1 MNNRQSFNFIISIV
15 KFTDSRAEIKN
26 IIVRVM
32 IDSGY
37 FLDIMSLVNLHFL
50 PQDNLSSLVAK
61 LSENSTLFYPVLDE
75 KKAHLTVF
83 NGKKPFQPNFT
94 KIRTVQN
101 IKHILFPSRDIVAR
115 FPDDRD
121 LSPRKQI
128 IFGTK
133 GCDIRGIEVYDRVF
147 LYNDP
152 VDPFYKIRRD
162 NTLIIAADCP
172 EPEPSCFCNLVGV
185 KPFAEKTADIAL
197 STVAKGFILEPLTPK
212 GMDWIG
218 EISSFLKNTEPVQK
232 NEREESRGRALKA
245 LAKVNEKALTQD
257 LAQRVEKAGSQTIR
271 QARNECVECFGC
283 LHCCPTCYCFLLNDY
298 ERGKEM
304 ERVRIW
310 DACYYS
316 AYARVGGGANP
327 RGKFDKRFWNRFQ
340 CKFNYFLQYEKFYA
354 CSGCGRCRLGCS
366 AKIDIRKILNEV

>member
-1 MNNRQSFNFIISIV
+1 
-15 KFTDSRAEIKN
+15 
-26 IIVRVM
+26 
-32 IDSGY
+32 
-37 FLDIMSLVNLHFL
+37 LDIMSLVSLHYL
-50 PQDNLSSLVAK
+50 PQDNLFKFVAQ
-61 LSENSTLFYPVLDE
+61 LSEKSTLFYPVLEE

-83 NGKKPFQPNFT
+83 NAKNPFHPNFS

-101 IKHILFPSRDIVAR
+101 IKHVLFPSRDIVAR
-115 FPDDRD
+115 FPEDRE
-121 LSPRKQI
+121 LRPKPQVI
-128 IFGTK
+128 LGTK
-133 GCDIRGIEVYDRVF
+133 ACDLRGIEVYDRVF
-147 LYNDP
+147 LNSDP
-152 VDPFYKIRRD
+152 ADPFYKNRRD

-185 KPFAEKTADIAL
+185 KPFAEKTADISL
-197 STVAKGFILEPLTPK
+197 SMVAGGYVLEPLTPK
-212 GMDWIG
+212 GADG
-218 EISSFLKNTEPVQK
+218 VEKTSSLMSNPQPAHEK
-232 NEREESRGRALKA
+232 EREESRDRALKT
-245 LAKVNEKALTQD
+245 LAKVNEKALAPD
-257 LAQRVEKAGSQTIR
+257 LAQRVEKAGGQAVR

-354 CSGCGRCRLGCS
+354 CSGCGRCWLGCS